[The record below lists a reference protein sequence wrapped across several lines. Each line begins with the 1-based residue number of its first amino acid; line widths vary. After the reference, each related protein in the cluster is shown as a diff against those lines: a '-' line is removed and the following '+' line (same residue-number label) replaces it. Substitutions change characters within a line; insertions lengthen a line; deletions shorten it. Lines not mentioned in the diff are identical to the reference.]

1 MSFVD
6 IQDEE
11 GVTYVTL
18 NDGKA
23 NTLNT
28 TSIAA
33 MTAAARELERGRG
46 GIVLTGTGR
55 FFSAGLDL
63 TEVLTLEASKL
74 QEFAVRFEEMG
85 AAWFGLPRPVVA
97 AINGHC
103 IAGGLIIALT
113 ADFRYAAKSELKL
126 GLNEVALGISLP
138 PIVYHLLEPAC
149 SPAEVPAV
157 LLEAKIYGPEEAHR
171 AGLVHRVCE
180 PQDLL
185 PEAAKLAAKMGA
197 APGPAY
203 ADAKAII
210 RRNAMKKIR
219 SGTPADLQPFVA
231 SLADPAV
238 RAHIQKTMKK

>member
-1 MSFVD
+1 MSFVS
-6 IQDEE
+6 IEEKE

-23 NTLNT
+23 NTLGG

-33 MTAAARELERGRG
+33 LTAAAKELEKGRG

-63 TEVLTLEASKL
+63 GQVLTMDGAQLA
-74 QEFAVRFEEMG
+74 EFALRFEEMG
-85 AAWFGLPRPVVA
+85 RTWFALPRPVVA

-103 IAGGLIIALT
+103 IAGGLILALT
-113 ADFRYAAKSELKL
+113 ADFRLAARSELKL

-138 PIVYHLLEPAC
+138 PIVHHLLEPAC
-149 SPAEVPAV
+149 SPAEIPAV
-157 LLEAKIYGPEEAHR
+157 LLEAKIYGPDDALR
-171 AGLVHRVCE
+171 AGLVQAVHD
-180 PQDLL
+180 PQDLVT
-185 PEAAKLAAKMGA
+185 EAAKLAAKLGA

-203 ADAKAII
+203 ADAKAIV
-210 RRNAMKKIR
+210 RRDAMRKI
-219 SGTPADLQPFVA
+219 SALTPADLDPFVA

-238 RAHIQKTMKK
+238 RAHIAKTMKR